1 MKYFKPTMS
10 SSEARSI
17 LFSSVGHMSE
27 IEVQEMKEEY
37 RQVVPEIVKRE
48 FSKNAGWLTEEKI

>member
-1 MKYFKPTMS
+1 MKYFKSTMS

-17 LFSSVGHMSE
+17 LFSSIGHLTE
-27 IEVQEMKEEY
+27 IEAEEMKKEY

-48 FSKNAGWLTEEKI
+48 FKENAGWMTEERI